1 MKLGANVRYFV
12 DTVRKYAQKPIGY
25 SKSAVVTST
34 QEYLAKYVRRNTLVA
49 DTFIASSK
57 KQGATIIGDVIL
69 EPFGRNRLITKRL
82 PSGTTVT
89 VRIDNGKLV
98 GKEVISKKGRSFS
111 FFDDVVNANGK
122 KTKSVQAYVEKND
135 GSSILKVGDNVY
147 RSSTPINYS
156 LEAPLLASSA
166 GMTESARALEAP
178 VDPKKFNPF
187 GSFI

>member
-1 MKLGANVRYFV
+1 MKRVLMGESKEA
-12 DTVRKYAQKPIGY
+12 VRKCAQKTIGH
-25 SKSAVVTST
+25 SKSAVVT
-34 QEYLAKYVRRNTLVA
+34 KYKKNAAT
-49 DTFIASSK
+49 DFISSCK
-57 KQGATIIGDVIL
+57 RQGATIIGDVNL
-69 EPFGRNRLITKRL
+69 DVFGHNRLITKRL

-89 VRIDNGKLV
+89 VRIENGKLV

-166 GMTESARALEAP
+166 GMTESARAL
-178 VDPKKFNPF
+178 D
-187 GSFI
+187 S